1 MEVILSIDAGTT
13 GVRSLLVDKSGI
25 IVESSYREFPQYFP
39 EAGQVEHDANEI
51 WDAIKETIG
60 DVIYKF
66 GGQPEAIGIT
76 NQRETIVCWD
86 KRSSDPLH
94 RALVWQDRR
103 TSDRCLQLRSDG
115 LLPMVR
121 NSTGLVLD
129 PYFSATKIEWLLNSG
144 IQATDD
150 IAFGTIDSWILWKLT
165 DGETFATDT
174 TNASRTMLF
183 DIKSLDWDS
192 DLLEVFGVKVENL
205 PVVFPSSGDFGL
217 TRNQTV
223 LNSGIPITGIAGDQ
237 QASLFGQAA
246 FSEGEAKNTYGTG
259 SFILLNAGDHCPEP
273 VDGLLTTCMV
283 AKGR

>member
-1 MEVILSIDAGTT
+1 MTLSI
-13 GVRSLLVDKSGI
+13 SL
-25 IVESSYREFPQYFP
+25 
-39 EAGQVEHDANEI
+39 
-51 WDAIKETIG
+51 G
-60 DVIYKF
+60 DNS
-66 GGQPEAIGIT
+66 AIGIT

-94 RALVWQDRR
+94 RVLVWQDRR
-103 TSDRCLQLRSDG
+103 TSDRCLQLHSDG

-165 DGETFATDT
+165 EGETFATDT

-192 DLLEVFGVKVENL
+192 ELLELFGVRVENL
-205 PVVFPSSGDFGL
+205 PVVFPSSGDFGI
-217 TRNQTV
+217 TRNQAV

-273 VDGLLTTCMV
+273 VDGLLTTL
-283 AKGR
+283 AGR